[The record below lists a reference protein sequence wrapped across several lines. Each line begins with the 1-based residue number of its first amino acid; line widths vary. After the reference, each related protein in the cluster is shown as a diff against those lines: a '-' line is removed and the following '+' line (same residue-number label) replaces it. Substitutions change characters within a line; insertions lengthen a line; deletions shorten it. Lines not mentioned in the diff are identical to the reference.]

1 MTTEIGSQPPERGQL
16 VFAWGGVVAF
26 ALASSYFLFSLLVTF
41 ARPAPDGPRLGPVL
55 TNLLAYTAFGLH
67 HSVFAREGVRAWVR
81 QTVGPGVERTIYVWT
96 ASLLLA
102 LLCRIWVDVPG
113 LLWDVSGHARWVFR
127 AVQIGGALLLW
138 RSVRQID
145 ALELVG
151 IRQAAPR
158 KSPVAAPTPLQVE
171 GPYRIIRHPMHA
183 GALLVIGALPT
194 LTLTQA
200 TFAAASA
207 VYVLAAIPFEE
218 RSLRRLAPDA
228 YDSYARRVRWR
239 LLPLVY

>member
-1 MTTEIGSQPPERGQL
+1 M
-16 VFAWGGVVAF
+16 VFALSAG
-26 ALASSYFLFSLLVTF
+26 YFLFSLFVTF
-41 ARPAPDGPRLGPVL
+41 ARPLPDGPRLGPVL

-67 HSVFAREGVRAWVR
+67 HSLFARERVRAWVR
-81 QTVGPGVERTIYVWT
+81 HTVAPGVERAVYVWT

-113 LLWDVSGHARWVFR
+113 VLWNVSGHARWAFR

-151 IRQAAPR
+151 IRQLVPR
-158 KSPVAAPTPLQVE
+158 DSPATVQAPLQVG
-171 GPYRIIRHPMHA
+171 GPYRFIRHPMHA
-183 GALLVIGALPT
+183 GALLVIGVLPT
-194 LTLTQA
+194 MTLTQA

-207 VYVLAAIPFEE
+207 AYVLAAIPFEE
-218 RSLRRLAPDA
+218 RSLRRSAPAA
-228 YDSYARRVRWR
+228 YDRYVQQVRWR